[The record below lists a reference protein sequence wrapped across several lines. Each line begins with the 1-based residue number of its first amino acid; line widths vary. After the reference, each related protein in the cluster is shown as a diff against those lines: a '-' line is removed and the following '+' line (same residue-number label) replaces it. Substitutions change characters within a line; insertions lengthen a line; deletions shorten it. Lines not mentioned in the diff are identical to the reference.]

1 MPKKK
6 LVIALTIMI
15 LALPSRAVEYCTFHR
30 VNKNITVV
38 PWENIHSIT
47 QVHKKKI
54 YKVNLRSTVSL
65 AGKAEV
71 PNMFRAKYYVCP
83 GLIVKYKSKKDWR
96 EK

>member
-6 LVIALTIMI
+6 LVIALTLMI
-15 LALPSRAVEYCTFHR
+15 FALPSRASFHCGFWR
-30 VNKNITVV
+30 VNKNVTIV

-47 QVHKKKI
+47 QVHKKKL
-54 YKVNLRSTVSL
+54 YRVNLRSTVSL

-71 PNMFRAKYYVCP
+71 PNMFRAKYYECQGV
-83 GLIVKYKSKKDWR
+83 IVKYTSKEDWR